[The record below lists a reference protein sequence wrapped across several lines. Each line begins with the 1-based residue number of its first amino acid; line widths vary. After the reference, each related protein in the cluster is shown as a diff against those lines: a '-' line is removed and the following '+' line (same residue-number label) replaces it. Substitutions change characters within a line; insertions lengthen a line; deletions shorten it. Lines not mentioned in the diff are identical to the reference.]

1 MTEAETARRVGE
13 VVESASDRF
22 VAQCYTLYGSPPLGA
37 FVRAGSQGANG
48 DGTPVYGVVYG
59 VSTQSLD
66 PGRPV
71 IARGGDSTSEE
82 AVYDANPQLS
92 RLLCTRF
99 EAVITGHSAGGSLKQ
114 YLPPLPPRIHS
125 FVFECIDGEERE
137 AARGLGFL
145 SLLLGSSPLGPGMA
159 DEVIAACLRRASARQ
174 RDPQGFLVEAGK
186 ALAAH
191 LSGDLARL
199 DSILRRL
206 RP

>member
-1 MTEAETARRVGE
+1 MTETHIPRRVGE

-22 VAQCYTLYGSPPLGA
+22 VAQCYTLYGAPSLGT
-37 FVRAGSQGANG
+37 FVRAGSEGTNG
-48 DGTPVYGVVYG
+48 DGTPVYAVVYG
-59 VSTQSLD
+59 VSTTSLD

-71 IARGGDSTSEE
+71 IARGGDSASEDE
-82 AVYDANPQLS
+82 VYDSNPQLS

-125 FVFECIDGEERE
+125 FVFECDDDEERE
-137 AARGLGFL
+137 VTRSLDFLG
-145 SLLLGSSPLGPGMA
+145 LLLGSSPLAPGMA
-159 DEVIAACLRRASARQ
+159 DEVIAACLRRASAHQQDPRQ
-174 RDPQGFLVEAGK
+174 FLVGAGK
-186 ALAAH
+186 AIAAY
-191 LSGDLARL
+191 LSRDLTRL

>member
-1 MTEAETARRVGE
+1 MTEAQTPRRVGE

-22 VAQCYTLYGSPPLGA
+22 VAQCYTLYGAPSLGA
-37 FVRAGSQGANG
+37 FVRAGSEGVNG
-48 DGTPVYGVVYG
+48 GGEPVYGVVYG
-59 VSTQSLD
+59 VTTQSLD

-71 IARGGDSTSEE
+71 IARGGDSPTED

-125 FVFECIDGEERE
+125 FVFECAGGETRE
-137 AARGLGFL
+137 AARSLNFL
-145 SLLLGSSPLGPGMA
+145 SLLLGSSTLGPGMA
-159 DEVIAACLRRASARQ
+159 DEVIAACLRGVSAHQ
-174 RDPQGFLVEAGK
+174 QDPQEFLVEAGK
-186 ALAAH
+186 ALAAY
-191 LSGDLARL
+191 LSRDLTRL

-206 RP
+206 LP

>member
-1 MTEAETARRVGE
+1 MREAGTPRRVGE

-37 FVRAGSQGANG
+37 FVRAGSEGPNG

-71 IARGGDSTSEE
+71 IARGGDSDSED
-82 AVYDANPQLS
+82 AVYDSNPQLS

-125 FVFECIDGEERE
+125 FVFECAGGEERE
-137 AARGLGFL
+137 AARGLSFL
-145 SLLLGSSPLGPGMA
+145 SLLLGSAPLGPGMA
-159 DEVIAACLRRASARQ
+159 DEVIAACLRRASAHQ
-174 RDPQGFLVEAGK
+174 QDPQGFLVEAGK
-186 ALAAH
+186 VLAAH
-191 LSGDLARL
+191 LSRDLTRL

>member
-1 MTEAETARRVGE
+1 MTEVQVPRRVGE

-22 VAQCYTLYGSPPLGA
+22 VAQCYTLYEAPSLGA
-37 FVRAGSQGANG
+37 FVRAGSEGANG

-71 IARGGDSTSEE
+71 IARGGDSASEDE
-82 AVYDANPQLS
+82 VYDANPQLA

-125 FVFECIDGEERE
+125 FVFECAGDEERE
-137 AARGLGFL
+137 ATRSLDFLG
-145 SLLLGSSPLGPGMA
+145 LLLGASPFGPGMA
-159 DEVIAACLRRASARQ
+159 DEVIAACLRRASSHQ
-174 RDPQGFLVEAGK
+174 EDPRRFLVGAGK
-186 ALAAH
+186 ALAAY
-191 LSGDLARL
+191 LSRDLTRL
-199 DSILRRL
+199 DAILRRL